1 MKNLVHNFF
10 NRLFDWLFRVRSVG
24 ALLLRAGV
32 SLLALLLAAS
42 FAAKLAFQT
51 NTLKFDF
58 QVDTGGGLPEW
69 LTYSVAALSMLLIA
83 VGIALLL
90 RDDRRE
96 QRKQLIIIEVR
107 GLHSSPDTPLKHA
120 VRPAFRGLRSAVLVD
135 FRPSHSSELVN
146 PERILD
152 SVEGMTL
159 HVKSAAEGRDMSDV
173 TVAMGGVAAV
183 PAMFFIGMK
192 MDDESHVELYDW
204 ERDMKCWQPIAGPDD
219 GNRPLPLQIPVISPG
234 EKEVVFA
241 VSASYAVDDGA
252 IAATF
257 PGLPVVKLSAT
268 KIQANSYWSEE
279 VQLAF
284 AVEFR
289 SAVQALLALQ
299 IEQIHLLLVAP
310 ASLAL
315 RLGATYD
322 ERLHPRLIVYQY
334 ERSSTPPYP
343 WGILLPHH
351 GSRRPSIH
359 SSSPVAG

>member
-1 MKNLVHNFF
+1 MKGLVYSFF

-24 ALLLRAGV
+24 AILLRAGV
-32 SLLALLLAAS
+32 SLLGLLLAAS
-42 FAAKLAFQT
+42 FAAKLAFET
-51 NTLKFDF
+51 NTFRFAF
-58 QVDTGGGLPEW
+58 QLDTGGGLPER
-69 LTYSVAALSMLLIA
+69 LTYGVAGLSMLLIV
-83 VGIALLL
+83 VGVALLL

-107 GLHSSPDTPLKHA
+107 GLHSSPDTRLKHA

-135 FRPSHSSELVN
+135 FRPGHSSELVN

-159 HVKSAAEGRDMSDV
+159 HIKSAAEGRDMSDV

-204 ERDMKCWQPIAGPDD
+204 ERDLKCWKPIAEPDD
-219 GNRPLPLQIPVISPG
+219 GNRPLPLQIPAITAG
-234 EKEVVFA
+234 QTEVVLA
-241 VSASYAVDDGA
+241 VSASYVVDDGA

-284 AVEFR
+284 AAEFR
-289 SAVQALLALQ
+289 NAVQALMALQ
-299 IEQIHLLLVAP
+299 VEQIHLVLVAP

-322 ERLHPRLIVYQY
+322 ERLHPRVIVYQY

-351 GSRRPSIH
+351 GCHRPSIY
-359 SSSPVAG
+359 SSSSVAG